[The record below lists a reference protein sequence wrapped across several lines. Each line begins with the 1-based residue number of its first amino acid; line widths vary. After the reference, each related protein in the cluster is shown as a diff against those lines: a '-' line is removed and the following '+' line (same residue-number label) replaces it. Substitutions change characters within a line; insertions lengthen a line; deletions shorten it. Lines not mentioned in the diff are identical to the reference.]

1 MMKKTIL
8 VIFIVVVAAL
18 FVGQF
23 FYFALK
29 PNAGKGEVYKVTIE
43 EGQNLNDI
51 ANLLSKRGL
60 ISSQGYFKF
69 LARLLGEER
78 QLKAGTYLLNDRSSI
93 YRVIKILAD
102 INSQEDVVL
111 TIPEGFTLKDI
122 EERVEELIGL
132 KIDLES
138 FKVKEFKN
146 DFDFLTDALDDRNL
160 EGFIFPDTYRLKPGF
175 VEEDLIS
182 KALLNFDR
190 KLTNDLRQEI
200 KNQKKSIHEI
210 ITMASLVEKEIPDHN
225 ERKIVSGILWKRL
238 KTSLPLQVDASIA
251 FILNKKTSK
260 LTHEDLAVVSPYNT
274 YLNLGLPP
282 GPIANPGL
290 DAIEAAI
297 YPKGSPYWYYL
308 SKPDGGTVFSKTL
321 DEHNEAKARFLK

>member
-1 MMKKTIL
+1 
-8 VIFIVVVAAL
+8 
-18 FVGQF
+18 
-23 FYFALK
+23 
-29 PNAGKGEVYKVTIE
+29 
-43 EGQNLNDI
+43 
-51 ANLLSKRGL
+51 
-60 ISSQGYFKF
+60 
-69 LARLLGEER
+69 
-78 QLKAGTYLLNDRSSI
+78 
-93 YRVIKILAD
+93 
-102 INSQEDVVL
+102 
-111 TIPEGFTLKDI
+111 
-122 EERVEELIGL
+122 
-132 KIDLES
+132 
-138 FKVKEFKN
+138 
-146 DFDFLTDALDDRNL
+146 
-160 EGFIFPDTYRLKPGF
+160 
-175 VEEDLIS
+175 
-182 KALLNFDR
+182 LLNFDR